1 MSLPLV
7 HERSGVKMRAL
18 QQDRHAGKILTRKVA
33 AAQHPSTNIHPQE
46 GLMSARLGNRI
57 VLGARLALMLG
68 CSVICLL
75 SSVKL
80 VGGQSGL
87 GTGRVEG
94 TVVDGSGAAVVDAT
108 VTAENAATSVI
119 TAQTSD
125 GSGHFLFPYLAPGKY
140 QVRVEK
146 SGFKITQVDNV
157 VVEVGT
163 TVTLRPQ
170 LAIGSV
176 ASKVMVNADLPLV
189 DTTRSSVSSVIGQG
203 AIENLPLNGR
213 DFTDFVLLTPGAT
226 TDGEFGMV
234 SFNGISGNFN
244 NYTVDGGNNNNAF
257 FSQQIGRGTI
267 PFQFSEDIVQEFQ
280 VNTSGYEAEFGQ
292 SGGGLVNTVTKSGG
306 NAVHGDAYYYVLDS
320 ALNANDSIN
329 DELGIPK
336 PPNRRQQFGGTVGGP
351 IVKDKLF
358 YLANYEGQIRNEPV
372 TVNDSAALQT
382 VGDAAAQSAFLAAN
396 PVIAQLLADNS
407 GSFARSFNQNTA
419 FAKLSGQ
426 LTAKNSFNLSYNYQR
441 FRSPHGYF
449 NTPTSTG
456 DGLVLT
462 DGATSHFFQFSVLS
476 TLNSTTF
483 NEARFHYANDLHF
496 DLPNSAPTTPSTVI
510 QNPDTGYVFGG
521 NRFQLSTTDRRFE
534 FSDNFTHVA
543 GRHTIR
549 TGVDINLN
557 HDRDYFVYGPAG
569 DFHFASLTDLAAG
582 AFEFDLQSFGQSTA
596 LFTVPTYSL
605 FVQDQFRATPRLY
618 INYGARWDFQA
629 LAQPTVCNPAFE
641 LTCHIPRDPNNVA
654 PRVGFAYSLDHNGNT
669 VVRGSFGIFYIQED
683 LLDLSDALISN
694 GISRQFVFLTG
705 PGFGNNSP
713 LVTYPNALTAPPAGG
728 AGGQSIHV
736 FVPNF
741 RNPYVEQANLT
752 VEHRFGSNTAM
763 SVGYVY
769 AHGLALLG
777 NSNGVTRQANG
788 NFGYDLNLVPPDQQ
802 VAFGG
807 NFTQATVNLPN
818 GKTFVVPEF
827 EAIDG
832 LINPDFSAI
841 NAVDNSGKSIYHAM
855 LVSLRQ
861 QSAQFQGA
869 VAYTFSKTIDQG
881 TGYMNQFDQ
890 RSQRGPSQLDQ
901 PHRLVLSGAWTP
913 QLRVLRG
920 FIFSS
925 VATIASGRPYTAV
938 FDTASVNFSIVPGEG
953 FNSFRGPGVRDL
965 DVSMARNFKL
975 NERLGLKF
983 RIEAFDVLNH
993 ANFQQGAVDNVQY
1006 NTSEECMPQQ
1016 DDSCTSL
1023 PIWDATANDHFGKPL
1038 FAAPKYGSRN
1048 LQLSVRFTF

>member
-1 MSLPLV
+1 MKFLGWERASLLIRLSILV
-7 HERSGVKMRAL
+7 VCG
-18 QQDRHAGKILTRKVA
+18 
-33 AAQHPSTNIHPQE
+33 
-46 GLMSARLGNRI
+46 
-57 VLGARLALMLG
+57 LGAIGWMDGPANA
-68 CSVICLL
+68 
-75 SSVKL
+75 
-80 VGGQSGL
+80 QSGL
-87 GTGRVEG
+87 GSGRIEG
-94 TVVDGSGAAVVDAT
+94 TVLDSSGAIVADANVMAQNDST
-108 VTAENAATSVI
+108 GLSTT
-119 TAQTSD
+119 QTSD
-125 GSGHFLFPYLAPGKY
+125 SNGHFLFPYLSPGTY
-140 QVRVEK
+140 HVTVERA
-146 SGFKITQVDNV
+146 GFNTTKLGNV

-163 TVTLRPQ
+163 TVSLRPQ
-170 LAIGSV
+170 LAVGSV
-176 ASKVMVNADLPLV
+176 DVKVEVNADTPLV
-189 DTTRSSVSSVIGQG
+189 DTTRSSVSSVIGQSS
-203 AIENLPLNGR
+203 IENLPLNGR

-306 NAVHGDAYYYVLDS
+306 NQVHGDAYYYVLDS

-329 DELGIPK
+329 NQLGIPK

-351 IVKDKLF
+351 LRKDKLF
-358 YLANYEGQIRNEPV
+358 YLVNYEGQVRNEPV
-372 TVNDSAALQT
+372 TINDEPALQT
-382 VGDAAAQSAFLAAN
+382 LGDKAAQDAFLAAN
-396 PVIAQLLADNS
+396 PAIAKILSDNS
-407 GSFARSFNQNTA
+407 GSFARSFNQNTS
-419 FAKLSGQ
+419 FAKVSGSLSP
-426 LTAKNSFNLSYNYQR
+426 KNSFTASYNYQR

-456 DGLVLT
+456 DGLALT
-462 DGATSHFFQFSVLS
+462 DGATSHFFQFSLLS
-476 TLNSTTF
+476 TLSPYTF
-483 NEARFHYANDLHF
+483 NEARFHFANDLHF
-496 DLPNSAPTTPSTVI
+496 DIPNSSPTTPSTVI

-543 GRHTIR
+543 GRHTLR
-549 TGVDINLN
+549 TGVDINVN

-569 DFHFASLTDLAAG
+569 DFHFASLQDLANG

-605 FVQDQFRATPRLY
+605 FAQDQFRATSKLY
-618 INYGARWDFQA
+618 LNYGLRWDFQN
-629 LAQPTVCNPAFE
+629 LAQPSVCNPAFA
-641 LTCHIPRDPNNVA
+641 LTCRIPTDKNNVA
-654 PRVGFAYSLDHNGNT
+654 PRVGFAYSLDRKSDT
-669 VVRGSFGIFYIQED
+669 VVRGSFGLFYIQED
-683 LLDLSDALISN
+683 LLDVSDALVSN

-705 PGFGNNSP
+705 PGFGNNNP
-713 LVTYPNALTAPPAGG
+713 AVTYPNGLTAPPAGG

-741 RNPYVEQANLT
+741 RNPYVEQGNLT
-752 VEHRFGSNTAM
+752 VEHKFGANTAM

-769 AHGLALLG
+769 SHGIALLG

-788 NFGYDLNLVPPDQQ
+788 NFGFDLNLVPPEQQ
-802 VAFGG
+802 LAFGG
-807 NFTQATVNLPN
+807 NFTTATVNLPN
-818 GKTFVVPEF
+818 GKSFVVPEF

-832 LINPDFSAI
+832 FIDPNFSSI
-841 NAVDNSGKSIYHAM
+841 NAVDNSGKSVYHGM
-855 LVSLRQ
+855 LVSLRH
-861 QSAQFQGA
+861 QSTQYQGA

-890 RSQRGPSQLDQ
+890 KSQRGPSQLDQ
-901 PHRLVLSGAWTP
+901 THRLVLSGSWMP
-913 QLRVLRG
+913 QMKGLKG
-920 FIFSS
+920 FTVSS
-925 VATIASGRPYTAV
+925 IATIASGRPYTGV
-938 FDTASVNFSIVPGEG
+938 FDTGNVNFSIVPGEG

-965 DVSMARNFKL
+965 DLSVARSFRL

-983 RIEAFDVLNH
+983 RIEAFNLLNH

-1006 NTSEECMPQQ
+1006 NTSEECIT
-1016 DDSCTSL
+1016 DSGGNCVTPL
-1023 PIWDATANDHFGKPL
+1023 PIWDATSNDHFGKPL

-1048 LQLSVRFTF
+1048 LQLSARFNF